1 MACPKNRAM
10 NRGSG
15 YVKPSTGDTELNNKM
30 SQLLAERDAQI
41 ATIFPPLVAETHVSN
56 NNQELDSKGRMIEL
70 AIYSYALDRYVTP
83 KHKTFVLLK
92 KLDDIIDWEFV
103 HTEVDKFVQDQPAV
117 QSYTWSQNRLRL
129 STYYEVAKLTQ
140 ASWGA
145 CAVHVFL

>member
-1 MACPKNRAM
+1 M

-15 YVKPSTGDTELNNKM
+15 YVKPSTGSTELNNKM
-30 SQLLAERDAQI
+30 SQMLAERDAQI
-41 ATIFPPLVAETHVSN
+41 AHIFPPLVAETDAD
-56 NNQELDSKGRMIEL
+56 NNQELDPKRRVIEM

-83 KHKTFVLLK
+83 KQKIILLK
-92 KLDDIIDWEFV
+92 KPDDYVDWMDL

-145 CAVHVFL
+145 CAVHVFLCN